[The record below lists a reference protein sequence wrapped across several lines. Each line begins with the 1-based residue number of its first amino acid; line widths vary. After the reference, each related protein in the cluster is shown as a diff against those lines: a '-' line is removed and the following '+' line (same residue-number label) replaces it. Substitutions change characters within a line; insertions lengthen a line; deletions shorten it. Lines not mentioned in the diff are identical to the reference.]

1 MPQDPRL
8 SMLVAAFQSRLRS
21 YAFGAELDLAAGE
34 LLVLLDSHRRRRADT
49 ADRIRLK
56 ALALAA
62 EYLDA
67 MGRAPEAA
75 ALLRLTAE
83 ELAGDAPAW
92 PAELGGSADLD
103 STRRLMRQRVW
114 CVMAYAQALLRAH
127 RLEEAG
133 RLIERMT
140 AFVTGH
146 LSAPGFPCHGTLAL
160 AHYYRG
166 LWRRDL
172 GQLNEAAWDFD
183 MALEQTQRRY
193 ADKQAKY
200 GGADAE
206 RLRRELIYCRVN
218 TARILGFGHG
228 GIALSR
234 GRYREARGWLLGAQQ
249 ILAQMGQ
256 EMWRL
261 GLEVYGRSAAVLVQ
275 ERNEAGA
282 TRLEEDAARL
292 NELAKWFQERNPR
305 QAYLAEVFS
314 LVATVRAQ
322 MVRVPAERLDLGP
335 VRKRLERCLQVNQGG
350 AGPLAA
356 TAALQ
361 LADCLLRAGE
371 WKRGEAELERCQRV
385 FGNREEAGLDF
396 SILRAELSMETGR
409 TGEARA
415 LLAALVEQRP
425 ANRAYRARAWALL
438 AVCEE
443 KAGQRQWAERAAE
456 AARDSLA
463 QVQDGFAK
471 SWVEEILARIGQAE
485 MPPAPMP
492 YQQPGDD
499 GRWCDLDHNL
509 EMARLHVIESVYR
522 RFPGHSVEKL
532 AVVMGRG
539 PSWLYAFLAKHRE
552 VEWVKEL
559 LGR

>member
-1 MPQDPRL
+1 MSQDTRL
-8 SMLVAAFQSRLRS
+8 LTLLAAFQARLRS
-21 YAFGAELDLAAGE
+21 YSFGPELDLAAREILG
-34 LLVLLDSHRRRRADT
+34 LLDSHRRRRADIT
-49 ADRIRLK
+49 DRTRLK

-67 MGRAPEAA
+67 MGRSTEAA
-75 ALLRLTAE
+75 VLLRLTVD

-92 PAELGGSADLD
+92 PAELSGSGDPE

-114 CVMAYAQALLRAH
+114 CVMAYAHALLRAH
-127 RLEEAG
+127 RLEDAG
-133 RLIERMT
+133 RLIEQMAT
-140 AFVTGH
+140 FVTGH
-146 LSAPGFPCHGTLAL
+146 LSAPDFPCHGTLAL
-160 AHYYRG
+160 VHYYRG

-183 MALEQTQRRY
+183 IALEQTQRRNTE
-193 ADKQAKY
+193 KQAKY
-200 GGADAE
+200 GATDTD
-206 RLRRELIYCRVN
+206 RLRRESIYCRVS

-228 GIALSR
+228 GVALSR
-234 GRYREARGWLLGAQQ
+234 GRYREARGWMLGAQQ

-261 GLEVYGRSAAVLVQ
+261 GLEVYGRSAAVLLQ
-275 ERNEAGA
+275 EMNEAGA
-282 TRLEEDAARL
+282 ARLAEDAVRL
-292 NELAKWFQERNPR
+292 SELAKWFQERNPR
-305 QAYLAEVFS
+305 HAYLAEVFS
-314 LVATVRAQ
+314 LVATVRAR
-322 MVRVPAERLDLGP
+322 MVRMPAERLDSQPL
-335 VRKRLERCLQVNQGG
+335 RQRLEACLQVTQSG

-361 LADCLLRAGE
+361 LVECLLRSGE
-371 WKRGEAELERCQRV
+371 WKKGEAQLERCQRV
-385 FGNREEAGLDF
+385 FGGREEAGLDF
-396 SILRAELSMETGR
+396 SILRAELWMETGR

-415 LLAALVEQRP
+415 LLATLVEQRP

-443 KAGQRQWAERAAE
+443 KAGQRIWAERAAE
-456 AARDSLA
+456 AAKESLA

-471 SWVEEILARIGQAE
+471 SWIEKILTRIGRVE
-485 MPPAPMP
+485 TPPAPMP

-539 PSWLYAFLAKHRE
+539 PSWLYAFLARHRE

-559 LGR
+559 LER